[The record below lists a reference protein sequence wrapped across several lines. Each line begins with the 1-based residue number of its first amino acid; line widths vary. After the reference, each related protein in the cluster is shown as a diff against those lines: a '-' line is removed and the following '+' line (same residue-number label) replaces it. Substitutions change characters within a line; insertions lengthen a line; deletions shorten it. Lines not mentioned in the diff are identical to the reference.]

1 MYMRVRLL
9 VDLTKYDEH
18 LVPGVIGRADLEKI
32 TFTDWEWEMVE
43 CKFPN
48 ADPLP
53 IGWNGLEILDKG
65 YWKARERDVKQ
76 AYLIE
81 YNVGPRGGFKW
92 MRLYCRDRSKN
103 ERVYTTNV
111 KHEAERMLELAKSY
125 GKEVKKNVV

>member
-1 MYMRVRLL
+1 MRVRLL

-18 LVPGVIGRADLEKI
+18 LVPGIVGRADLEKI

-53 IGWNGLEILDKG
+53 VGWNGLEILDKG

-76 AYLIE
+76 ARRIE
-81 YNVGPRGGFKW
+81 LCIGPRGGFKY
-92 MRLYCRDRSKN
+92 MRIWSVDRLKN

-111 KHEAERMLELAKSY
+111 KHEAERLLEFAKQYS
-125 GKEVKKNVV
+125 KEVFHI